1 MMCNWHFVVEC
12 GKTFQDNSA
21 SFSSPNYHLSAA
33 SQEPEACEWRITATH
48 GEKIILNITDLVSL
62 LLFFPCFINDPLDS
76 RIKLRQTLSSKDIFK
91 SNNCRTD
98 YLEIRDGYWHKSPVL
113 GRYCG
118 SGKISELIKS
128 TGSRMLVTLTT
139 THRQEGH
146 RGFAAHYEGT
156 YTA

>member
-1 MMCNWHFVVEC
+1 MD
-12 GKTFQDNSA
+12 T
-21 SFSSPNYHLSAA
+21 
-33 SQEPEACEWRITATH
+33 RI
-48 GEKIILNITDLVSL
+48 IFLISNNQNPFYL
-62 LLFFPCFINDPLDS
+62 
-76 RIKLRQTLSSKDIFK
+76 QDIFK

-146 RGFAAHYEGT
+146 RGFAAQYEGMPEI
-156 YTA
+156 

>member
-1 MMCNWHFVVEC
+1 M
-12 GKTFQDNSA
+12 KQ
-21 SFSSPNYHLSAA
+21 
-33 SQEPEACEWRITATH
+33 
-48 GEKIILNITDLVSL
+48 
-62 LLFFPCFINDPLDS
+62 
-76 RIKLRQTLSSKDIFK
+76 DIFK

-146 RGFAAHYEGT
+146 RGFAAHYEGMLRLKSFSLMSPFNCKQLSIENSFSNPHTDFLSLLFQNSFLFCFENADSRT
-156 YTA
+156 YN